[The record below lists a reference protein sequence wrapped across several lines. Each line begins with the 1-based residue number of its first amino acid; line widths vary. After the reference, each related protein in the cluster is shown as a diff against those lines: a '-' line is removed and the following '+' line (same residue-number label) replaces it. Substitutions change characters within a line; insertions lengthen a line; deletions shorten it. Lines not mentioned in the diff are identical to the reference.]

1 MRHIKEPSSWY
12 DMGIMRMHH
21 EKRSWIRVLLWLAGF
36 GLAVGLFCAGGL
48 ILWASTLDLP
58 DFSVFNERKVV
69 ESTKIYDRN
78 GLLLYDVYKDVRRT
92 VVPFDQ
98 ISINIKNATIAT
110 EDDTFYEHYGVRPV
124 AFIRALIANF
134 QTGRFGQGGSTITQ
148 QVIKNA
154 LLTREKTISRKVKE
168 WILAIKLERTL
179 SKEEILGLYL
189 NESPYGG
196 TIYGVEETSLA
207 FFGIPAKDVSIAQA
221 AYLAALPQAPSY
233 YSPYGKNKAALDSR
247 KDFVLKRMFDLGF
260 ITTEEYSQAKAEEVR
275 FIPVEDRSIKAPHF
289 VMYVKEEL
297 TKKYGEDALV
307 SGGLRVTTTL
317 DYTLQEQAQILVG
330 DYLNENEQRFNAG
343 NGALVAIDPKTGQIL
358 VMVGSRDY
366 FDRDREGNFNIATAK
381 RQPGSSFKPFVY
393 AKAFEKGYT
402 PETVVFD
409 LPTQFNTNCDAF
421 GKPLTANV
429 PESACYMPENYDQTF
444 RGPITLRNAL
454 AQSINIPAIKTLY
467 LVGIKPAIEFAER
480 LGVTGLDDANRY
492 GLTLVLGGGEVSLLD
507 LTSAYGV
514 FANDGKR
521 NPTTAILK
529 IENRDGEVLEEFTSD
544 EERIIEPSVARQIS
558 DILSDDTARAP
569 AFGVQSFL
577 SVPGKTVAVKTGTTN
592 DYRDVWIVGY
602 TPSLAVGAWMGNNN
616 NTPMQK
622 RVAGF
627 IVAPMWNAF
636 MKLAL
641 EKKDDEVFE
650 KTEGTPKDIKPVLRG
665 VWSGGQTFFIDTI
678 SQKLAT
684 PDTPEEFREEKVIP
698 DVHEI
703 LHWVDKNDPRGPVPQ
718 HPEEDPQ
725 YSLWEIPVALWVR
738 NQPQNTVALPTG
750 YDDVHREEFAPKVS
764 IQSPATLSTLSQNEK
779 VFVVTQITST
789 YPVRSVDVFLGG
801 VYLGTSQRFPYLFS
815 FIPSDSSVS
824 VGTTSLQVL
833 VTDSVGNKK
842 DTSIPLI
849 ITP

>member
-1 MRHIKEPSSWY
+1 MSTRH
-12 DMGIMRMHH
+12 H
-21 EKRSWIRVLLWLAGF
+21 KRSWYHTLLWLLGF
-36 GLAVGLFCAGGL
+36 GFAVGLFCVGGL
-48 ILWASTLDLP
+48 VLWASTLNLP
-58 DFSVFNERKVV
+58 DFSVFNERTVA

-78 GLLLYDVYKDVRRT
+78 GILLYDVYKDVRRT

-98 ISINIKNATIAT
+98 ISIHIKNATIAT
-110 EDDTFYEHYGVRPV
+110 EDDTFYQHHGVRPV

-207 FFGIPAKDVSIAQA
+207 FFGKPSKDVTLAEA
-221 AYLAALPQAPSY
+221 AYLAALPQAPTY
-233 YSPYGKNKAALDSR
+233 YSPFGKNKAALDAR
-247 KDFVLKRMFDLGF
+247 KDFVLKRMSDLRF
-260 ITTEEYSQAKAEEVR
+260 INTEEYEQAKAEVVK

-317 DYTLQEQAQILVG
+317 DYSVQEEAQELVST
-330 DYLNENEQRFNAG
+330 YMNENGERFNAG
-343 NGALVAIDPKTGQIL
+343 NGALVAVDPKTGQIV

-366 FDRDREGNFNIATAK
+366 FDQEHEGNFNIATAK

-409 LPTQFNTNCDAF
+409 LPTQFNANCDAF
-421 GKPLTANV
+421 GKPLTPNV

-454 AQSINIPAIKTLY
+454 AQSVNIPAIKTLY
-467 LVGIKPAIEFAER
+467 LVGIKPAIEFAQR
-480 LGVTGLDDANRY
+480 VGITGLDDPNRY

-529 IENRDGEVLEEFTSD
+529 VENREGEVLEEFTS
-544 EERIIEPSVARQIS
+544 EEESVLSENIARQIS
-558 DILSDDTARAP
+558 DVLSDDAARAP
-569 AFGVQSFL
+569 AFGVNSFL
-577 SVPGKTVAVKTGTTN
+577 AVPGKSVAVKTGTTN

-602 TPSLAVGAWMGNNN
+602 TPSIAVGAWMGNNN

-641 EKKDDEVFE
+641 EKKDNEPFIKPE
-650 KTEGTPKDIKPVLRG
+650 PTPKDLKPVLRG
-665 VWSGGQTFFIDTI
+665 IWSGGQTFSIDTI

-684 PDTPEEFREEKVIP
+684 PETPEEFREEKVIP

-703 LHWVDKNDPRGPVPQ
+703 LHWVDKNDPRGPAPL
-718 HPEEDPQ
+718 HPEEDSQ
-725 YSLWEIPVALWVR
+725 YSLWEIPVALWAQ
-738 NQPQNTVALPTG
+738 NQPQNTSVTLPSA
-750 YDDVHREEFAPKVS
+750 YDDVHREEFAPKVI
-764 IQSPATLSTLSQNEK
+764 IQSPTASSSLPLNEK
-779 VFVVTQITST
+779 VFVITQITST

-801 VYLGTSQRFPYLFS
+801 SYLGTSQRFPYLFS
-815 FIPSDSSVS
+815 FIPSDLG
-824 VGTTSLQVL
+824 VGVGSTSLQVL

-842 DTSIPLI
+842 DASIPLTI
-849 ITP
+849 FP